1 MLRALSRICNKSFL
15 TKMFML
21 QILLLSLFVINRMTQ
36 TAESTTCI
44 NNNIQRSN
52 VIVNPDGTRGS
63 LKPIDLIRNDCG
75 ELCNTSRRGES
86 GPYFDHVTAN
96 INCEALF
103 RNEYIDSGHGLAHA
117 PKEIPKELMDEYTM
131 NGRVG
136 IKKWYFDEQYLG
148 KKAFT
153 PIWTE
158 EMIEKNIKQAKAQT
172 LFSPYG
178 LAEINALR
186 DGLKHAPGIQD
197 GRVLVIGSER
207 PWAEACVLE
216 AGAREI
222 LTLEYGKIISTHPKV
237 KTIVPLDFRMRYLNN
252 TLGEFDA
259 VVTFSSVEHSG
270 LGRYGDALNP
280 WGDIIAIA
288 RAWCVT
294 KPKGSLTLGV
304 EYKYEGEYI
313 AFNAHRY
320 YGKIRYP
327 YLTTNWKQYY
337 KGIGT
342 QLVHVF
348 VK

>member
-1 MLRALSRICNKSFL
+1 MMTVLSRIFDKRFL
-15 TKMFML
+15 KKMFIL
-21 QILLLSLFVINRMTQ
+21 QIFLFGLFVINRWSQ
-36 TAESTTCI
+36 SVESTT
-44 NNNIQRSN
+44 NVKNYIQMSN
-52 VIVNPDGTRGS
+52 VNPD
-63 LKPIDLIRNDCG
+63 LQLEHAFMKPIDLIRNDCG
-75 ELCNTSRRGES
+75 ELCNTSRKGQP

-96 INCEALF
+96 INCEAIF

-131 NGRVG
+131 NGRIG

-153 PIWTE
+153 PVWTE
-158 EMIEKNIKQAKAQT
+158 EMIEKNIKEAKAQK